1 MKSKNQRR
9 REIDADEDYNYD
21 NGRKGKDRAKY
32 TGGPDDSSNRGVG
45 IDFDP
50 NSLLYDDGEIGI
62 NLNHF
67 EGGMKSFL
75 KWTKNLPKVN
85 LQLDPVINFKLKQ
98 KISHFGACI
107 TLGML

>member
-1 MKSKNQRR
+1 MGGPNDSNN
-9 REIDADEDYNYD
+9 REIGIE
-21 NGRKGKDRAKY
+21 NG
-32 TGGPDDSSNRGVG
+32 
-45 IDFDP
+45 
-50 NSLLYDDGEIGI
+50 LLYDNGEIGI

-107 TLGML
+107 TLGMCVHLIF